1 MNTNEDKVF
10 DVGDAVIDL
19 NDDAPDTISSD
30 SDDVP
35 KARRGRPRKTDMA
48 APKGNI
54 IELDEHDVL
63 ITRDAMTKI
72 PKKCYAHEL
81 PALYRIHGP
90 DMVEVVATVKVKVAD
105 FHPQMEYN
113 RLKAKYDRK
122 NFQCVE
128 AVYGLDGSKI
138 AQMVGVP
145 FEFGVAPH
153 KQNLS
158 INKVHSNPE
167 RVRRA

>member
-10 DVGDAVIDL
+10 DVGDSVIDL
-19 NDDAPDTISSD
+19 NDEAPPSAEQE
-30 SDDVP
+30 
-35 KARRGRPRKTDMA
+35 KRRPGRPRKA
-48 APKGNI
+48 ATEKLPENI

-138 AQMVGVP
+138 AQMAGVE

>member
-1 MNTNEDKVF
+1 MNTESDVF
-10 DVGDAVIDL
+10 DVGDAKFDIG
-19 NDDAPDTISSD
+19 PD
-30 SDDVP
+30 VKEEP
-35 KARRGRPRKTDMA
+35 EKRRPGRPKKEKL
-48 APKGNI
+48 PENI

-138 AQMVGVP
+138 AQMAGVE